1 MLGTLNKIYIIALCV
16 YFISGCA
23 AKKVEIREAIPV
35 NSEAELLGKISEK
48 NSTAINSLKV
58 YGKGEALVKD
68 KRVKFRIAML
78 LKRPAFHH
86 IEIMSS
92 FGKPIIIV
100 SGDSEA
106 SYLTDFK
113 TSRILKSEPPEKI
126 LSRVTGI
133 MVKSN
138 DLVDIVSGMHIARV
152 ENIKSVDITDNDGFY
167 EITERTSGENEARY
181 FFSTATLALEKT
193 AFYNKETGTEETILY
208 NGKDISFINH
218 EGIKSFEITIEE
230 LTVNPEIPDETFTL
244 ANPLNLEIEEI
255 Q

>member
-1 MLGTLNKIYIIALCV
+1 MVLFTSTFI
-16 YFISGCA
+16 ISGCA
-23 AKKVEIREAIPV
+23 AKKVVIREAIPV
-35 NSEAELLGKISEK
+35 SSEAELLGRISEK
-48 NSTAINSLKV
+48 NSPAINSLKI
-58 YGKGEALVKD
+58 YGKGEALVKE

-113 TSRILKSEPPEKI
+113 ASRILKSAPPEKI

-133 MVKSN
+133 TVKSN
-138 DLVDIVSGMHIARV
+138 DLVDIVSGRHIANV
-152 ENIKSVDITDNDGFY
+152 ENIKSADISGNSGFY
-167 EITERTSGENEARY
+167 KITESTTGENETTY
-181 FFSTATLALEKT
+181 FFSTATLDLEKT
-193 AFYNKETGTEETILY
+193 MFHNKETGEEESILY